1 MTPRTRSPDPSP
13 LGPPAG
19 PPSSAPK
26 ASSENFPSLAN
37 IATQLSRSDPIL
49 AALIHRQGLPGI
61 PRGPRGFPA
70 LAQSIIYQQIHGRAG
85 DAIVRRIRA
94 RAGGRFPPPTW
105 FAEASSTLLGEVGLS
120 PQKKAYLKDLS
131 SRILRGDLSLRTLCR
146 RSDEEVIRALDE
158 VHGIGRWTAQMY
170 LIFSLRRPDVLP
182 TGDLGIRK
190 ALMKAYRLP
199 KLPSETTVA
208 RRGEPWRPFR
218 SYATCLLW
226 ESLEEP
232 TDVAGPRPLER
243 VPAPSRRDIEIR
255 LPRKRR

>member
-1 MTPRTRSPDPSP
+1 M
-13 LGPPAG
+13 GPPVG
-19 PPSSAPK
+19 PQPSSPK
-26 ASSENFPSLAN
+26 ASSGSSPSLAQ

-49 AALIHRQGLPGI
+49 AALIHQRGFSGI

-94 RAGGRFPPPTW
+94 RAGGRFPPPAW
-105 FAEASSTLLGEVGLS
+105 FAEASSTVLGEVGLS

-131 SRILRGDLSLRTLCR
+131 SRILRGDLSLRTLSR
-146 RSDEEVIRALDE
+146 RSDDEVIRALHE

-190 ALMKAYRLP
+190 AVMKAYQLP

-208 RRGEPWRPFR
+208 RRGERWRPFR

-232 TDVAGPRPLER
+232 TDVAGPCPPER
-243 VPAPSRRDIEIR
+243 VPAPPRRDIEIR